1 MSDWCK
7 IYQDERVVAVDKP
20 AGMLVIPGRGPGREP
35 SLVDLLEAH
44 LGKRP
49 FVVHRIDRETSGLV
63 LFALDAST
71 HRELSLAFERRQVRK
86 TYLAVVL
93 NKMAGPEGSID
104 LPLREFG
111 SGRVAVDERGKPS
124 RTEYRVLSPVPE
136 DSGGPPPHH
145 TPPGVRSQMPGGT
158 LLEVH
163 PVTGRRHQIRVHL
176 YSLGH
181 PVLGDTRYGNPR
193 PVGGAPRLMLHAW
206 KLELADGTS
215 RLVLPP
221 LTVAP
226 PVDFPLPP
234 GPWGRAG

>member
-1 MSDWCK
+1 MNEWRD
-7 IYQDERVVAVDKP
+7 IYRDDHVLAVDKP
-20 AGMLVIPGRGPGREP
+20 AGMLVIPGRGPVRER
-35 SLVDLLEAH
+35 SLVELLEDQ
-44 LGKRP
+44 LGNRL

-63 LFALDAST
+63 LFALDAAT

-86 TYLAVVL
+86 TYLAVVDGE
-93 NKMAGPEGSID
+93 MTGAGSID

-124 RTEYRVLSPVPE
+124 RTEYRVLAPVP
-136 DSGGPPPHH
+136 
-145 TPPGVRSQMPGGT
+145 RGT

-176 YSLGH
+176 YALGH

-206 KLELADGTS
+206 KLELAAGCAGI
-215 RLVLPP
+215 RLPALV
-221 LTVAP
+221 VE
-226 PVDFPLPP
+226 PP
-234 GPWGRAG
+234 GPWWSGAEHPPLRGQEGPSGF